1 MSVSRY
7 VPVFAGGLALAA
19 AIFASGAAQAQTP
32 TDPRNQCG
40 ALSSG
45 AATCSDRAY
54 GIGIQYDAADG
65 WGNGVAGDVALTVTG
80 GSSTTITSPVTAR
93 GIWGSGIVVRTAE
106 QTDGS
111 TRTIALTVGSGSNA
125 VAIRQSTNTL
135 TGGLHNTGVVV
146 HQRGGGADATTVTLG
161 SGVTIGASGTPMKK
175 YGVHVLVENSG
186 NSATH
191 TITSAAAIHSVG
203 FGLLMDNRGSG
214 DSAVTNTGSITT
226 AATGGTTGQ
235 QSGIRVLDWT
245 GTRGDDRT
253 ADTTTTVTNSGSVT
267 ARAANA
273 HGIHVDA
280 DGLGLYGVAHSGT
293 ISVSGRDG
301 HGIHVQA
308 SYHAGTAGSEAVEVE
323 SSGAITT
330 TGAGGHGILVD
341 SASNSGGEAGDG
353 DIAVTTTGGAIATTG
368 AGAHGIHVG
377 SAGDGGVTV
386 TNAAAIE
393 AGASSSSGIHV
404 GKNPANE
411 GDIAI
416 VNSGAIDAGQYG
428 IVVWYG
434 GESDVSI
441 RNSGAIS
448 GATPAVVGI
457 HVDQAGVGDVT
468 IRNSADVTGSAQG
481 IFARNTEGGTE
492 GGGAVTV
499 THSAGEVAGGTG
511 SGIDAS
517 IGRWRS
523 EDDADSPAPNSE
535 ATVRVEVTGGTV
547 KGSETRGRVAVAA
560 TNNEG
565 GSIEV
570 SVSKGAALEAQHNA
584 GIFAYMSD
592 RQNTGG
598 RIDIDQGGAITAA
611 KGVYAS
617 VPRASAAGETRA
629 ADDQPLIDVAWT
641 GTFTEAG
648 RAATVTLNNVAHAVE
663 SAQEAQAG
671 AAGLRGAAYS
681 AGIDAEVMS
690 WRVLN
695 RVATRGDDPGPF
707 ADAAAVTA
715 LFDDGADAAT
725 KARAAA
731 IVARFRAVLEDGALG
746 TIPGADDIDTDGTA
760 GYSDAEIEAYLGEDD
775 AARRTLLRDA
785 LARHLSE
792 REAAVLRALA
802 ANDNAGLETALAA
815 VTGATDAWKREVRLL
830 AGRRNVGDVRVAMT
844 AGSISSRGDGIR
856 AWFASP
862 HDDNGAISVT
872 VAEGTTV
879 TGGAAGIYV
888 ANAGTGLSIAKKY
901 TPPEI
906 HDAEANRDKGP
917 DDLVALPTYRNQV
930 VRVDGTVTGG
940 TDAAVHLDGGG
951 ALIVGRTGKLIGGSS
966 GQAILVNDPAPAVI
980 YIDGEAAGGEGAA
993 DDAAVRL
1000 TGGGTVVVG
1009 LTGRVRANG
1018 ADFAIRLDRPEGDAT
1033 PTAVVV
1039 HAESGRAARFTQES
1053 VGAALMRIAGGV
1065 TVTGAGAGIVG
1076 DRAVVQVVETTT
1088 VNGREV
1094 TTGYVLDGGA
1104 PLDAQG
1110 NPTVPAEL
1118 PPEAFRCDLA
1128 GDERCRLYEA
1138 LPSALLA
1145 MNGLPDRAARMSAAR
1160 DGAGAWALVEAGGGK
1175 WVAGRAA
1182 SANLSYDLSRYG
1194 VRAGADM
1201 GAAGEN
1207 TRFGV
1212 AAHGVRGSAK
1222 TPSSGKAKLSG
1233 VGFGVYAEAAFEDG
1247 VQLDVQAATSWY
1259 DVDVEAPLA
1268 RKDDVRG
1275 RGHAVSLELGRRI
1288 AATDNMTLV
1297 PRAGLLWSDATLG
1310 GFDEVTTNN
1319 ALAGAAVTVEDAESL
1334 TGSVGLG
1341 VESTAARGMR
1351 LFGALD
1357 VSHEFSGKAET
1368 SVSGTALKSSPKK
1381 TALRVGV
1388 GGVFDL
1394 GGGASLS
1401 GTANYATAGGGTRE
1415 FGGGLSLDV
1424 RF

>member
-1 MSVSRY
+1 MSISRY

-19 AIFASGAAQAQTP
+19 ASLLAPDEARAR
-32 TDPRNQCG
+32 DECG
-40 ALSSG
+40 ALDANG
-45 AATCSDRAY
+45 AITCSNAAY
-54 GIGIQYDAADG
+54 ASGIRYDVANGWNDGI
-65 WGNGVAGDVALTVTG
+65 AGDVAVTVTG
-80 GSSTTITSPVTAR
+80 GAATTVTSPTAT
-93 GIWGSGIVVRTAE
+93 GLGSAIVVRTAP
-106 QTDGS
+106 QGS
-111 TRTIALTVGSGSNA
+111 GVMTSRTLALTVGTGSNA
-125 VAIRQSTNTL
+125 VAIAQSTNTI
-135 TGGLHNTGVVV
+135 TSGDDNIGVVV
-146 HQRGGGADATTVTLG
+146 HQRGNRADATTVTLG
-161 SGVTIGASGTPMKK
+161 SGVTIGTETTPMKNF
-175 YGVHVLVENSG
+175 GVFVLAPEAANTG
-186 NSATH
+186 AQTL
-191 TITSAAAIHSVG
+191 TSAATIHSANY
-203 FGLLMDNRGSG
+203 GLYMDARGAG
-214 DSAVTNTGSITT
+214 DTAITNTGSITV
-226 AATGGTTGQ
+226 AAAGGVAWNK
-235 QSGIRVLDWT
+235 SGIFFRDW
-245 GTRGDDRT
+245 GGSPGAGRT

-267 ARAANA
+267 VGAANG
-273 HGIHVDA
+273 HGIEVHA
-280 DGLGLYGVAHSGT
+280 QGLGLYRTVHSGT
-293 ISVSGRDG
+293 VSATAAAGTG
-301 HGIHVQA
+301 HGIHVTGA
-308 SYHAGTAGSEAVEVE
+308 NHAGTAGSEAIAVE
-323 SSGAITT
+323 SSGRISVRSPDGDGIYVYNGGAAAARVATDGGAIS
-330 TGAGGHGILVD
+330 AGGNGIRVG
-341 SASNSGGEAGDG
+341 SG
-353 DIAVTTTGGAIATTG
+353 TGGAIGIATVGGTIAAGKDGVHAAVGTG
-368 AGAHGIHVG
+368 NARVTIDNGAAV
-377 SAGDGGVTV
+377 
-386 TNAAAIE
+386 E
-393 AGASSSSGIHV
+393 AGR
-404 GKNPANE
+404 
-411 GDIAI
+411 
-416 VNSGAIDAGQYG
+416 YG
-428 IVVWYG
+428 IVVWNG
-434 GESDVSI
+434 GTGDARIENDGAVESSTT
-441 RNSGAIS
+441 N
-448 GATPAVVGI
+448 GI
-457 HVDQAGVGDVT
+457 QSDDEGTGDVA
-468 IRNSADVTGSAQG
+468 IVNGADVTGAAHG
-481 IFARNTEGGTE
+481 IFARKWGA
-492 GGGAVTV
+492 GGGVTV

-511 SGIDAS
+511 SGISAH

-523 EDDADSPAPNSE
+523 EDDADSPAPVST

-547 KGSETRGRVAVAA
+547 KGSETRNRVAVDAS
-560 TNNEG
+560 NNEG

-598 RIDIDQGGAITAA
+598 VIDIDQGGAITAA

-629 ADDQPLIDVAWT
+629 ADKQPLIDVTWT

-671 AAGLRGAAYS
+671 VVFRGAKYS

-695 RVATRGDDPGPF
+695 RVATRGDDPGEI
-707 ADAAAVTA
+707 ADLAAQTALLDTESSDAAV
-715 LFDDGADAAT
+715 
-725 KARAAA
+725 KARADA
-731 IVARFRAVLEDGALG
+731 IVARFKAVLENGDLG

-760 GYSDAEIEAYLGEDD
+760 GYSTAEIRAYLGEDD
-775 AARRTLLRDA
+775 AARRALLRSL
-785 LARHLSE
+785 LARHLSGSE
-792 REAAVLRALA
+792 TAVLRALA

-888 ANAGTGLSIAKKY
+888 ADAGMGLSIARKY

-980 YIDGEAAGGEGAA
+980 YIDGEAAGGEGA
-993 DDAAVRL
+993 DAAVRL
-1000 TGGGTVVVG
+1000 TGGGSVVVG
-1009 LTGRVRANG
+1009 LTGQVRAGG
-1018 ADFAIRLDRPEGDAT
+1018 AARAIQGAGPDEDDPEPIT
-1033 PTAVVV
+1033 IVLR
-1039 HAESGRAARFTQES
+1039 AESGRADRFTTKS
-1053 VGAALMRIAGGV
+1053 VGAAVARIDGKV
-1065 TVTGAGAGIVG
+1065 EG
-1076 DRAVVQVVETTT
+1076 DEVVVHVVETVT
-1088 VNGREV
+1088 VDGQER
-1094 TTGYVLDGGA
+1094 TTGYFSKTAVERDDQNVLRVSD
-1104 PLDAQG
+1104 DV
-1110 NPTVPAEL
+1110 T
-1118 PPEAFRCDLA
+1118 PESFRCDLA
-1128 GDERCRLYEA
+1128 DDRRCRLYEA

-1145 MNGLPDRAARMSAAR
+1145 MNGLPNRAARMSAAR

-1288 AATDNMTLV
+1288 AATDDMTLV